1 MFKYRLNQVGAQ
13 FNAPLLFFVHF
24 VGLIFLSSSPGLAI
38 GGNSCPPCSVDTLVT
53 YSWCPGDTIHIAGNN
68 YPAPGLYDL
77 TYQSILG
84 CDSLVSI
91 YIQPISDTPYFSQNP
106 LSQYIGVGDTGIF
119 SSASS
124 SAVACRWQMRMGAG
138 QWLDVQPDSFHSNP
152 FLSNPLLSNPF
163 LSNLRV
169 VPQGGDSNRFYRYTC
184 RGCLAEAS
192 SNPAELRVYPQQLPV
207 TVQLPSMTS
216 CVGVNTVVAVRVSAW
231 QNVGRIALDLIV
243 PATAL
248 QLVQWSARMSGLTLS
263 IQGDTVKIRK
273 TTSLPALS
281 AEGDT
286 MLVLVVRPLISGTLP
301 LTWLITD
308 SGAVGLQYI
317 DPNTSWVH
325 RLVHINGQ
333 IVVPSQPAQVLQE
346 PVSASVGSG
355 DSVAFVA
362 VCNNSTSFRWQIRTG
377 TIWRSLVETG
387 AYNGTQSSVLRLNH
401 APDSLNNAR
410 FRLIA
415 FGACGRNDTSSSVDL
430 RVESRAPV
438 IRFILPQVL
447 ACTTG
452 QYVFSQHVDSFTQVA
467 AFSLRFTF
475 NPDSIQFVSND
486 YLHPSLVA
494 GGQLI
499 QQPGAIALNWYGSQ
513 PLQLGS
519 VELLRLRFQVTGS
532 SLLEWD
538 TSAQGTNAW
547 SPYQQRLRISTE
559 SGAVVQGPLPA
570 QLTPIPCLFVGDA
583 PVELSAWPPGGIF
596 SGTGVQGQLLQVDSS
611 PGLRTVHYQATHQ
624 GCPYAGEM
632 TYEVFPAPALPWLNN
647 LDVCRG
653 TPVTLT
659 ARWAS
664 GTIWS
669 TNDSSASIILNPT
682 SDTLVWVRYS
692 SPSGCLRA
700 DSVRIRLRTGPLAS
714 VDDTLYYYNNNNGPV
729 QLRASGGISYR
740 WRPAAGLSDSLS
752 PTPLAAP
759 DTTTAYTVVVTDT
772 FGCNRSLG
780 VVVACPRINPSP
792 NLVIC
797 RGDSTRLSAPVL
809 YTHRPNNSFQPP
821 FPTPSI
827 SYLWQPT
834 AGLDDPN
841 SPSPMASP
849 NHTTLYQVRAIIAP
863 NCTLT
868 AHRSVIVRTTPQVEL
883 GPDSIHTSIGHPVQL
898 MTHVWDT
905 ASTVVYHWSPSIGL
919 SDSTQP
925 RPWATPAS
933 TTTYILNVRTLY
945 GCFASDTVVVVVEP
959 GGQGA
964 VLYGQLIYDNASQT
978 PLRTGMVRLETI
990 AAPLPIPNGAKR
1002 YLFKGWRNRVSKPSS
1017 AHPLRPIR
1025 SLISGGD

>member
-1 MFKYRLNQVGAQ
+1 MFKYRLNKVGAQ
-13 FNAPLLFFVHF
+13 FNAPLLLYGFFS
-24 VGLIFLSSSPGLAI
+24 GLILFCPQLVFAESNKI
-38 GGNSCPPCSVDTLVT
+38 CPPCRVDTLLT
-53 YSWCPGDTIHIAGNN
+53 YPWCPGDTIQIAGNN
-68 YPAPGLYDL
+68 YLAPGLYGL
-77 TYQSILG
+77 TFQSILG

-91 YIQPISDTPYFSQNP
+91 HIQPISDTPYFSQNP
-106 LSQYIGVGDTGIF
+106 LPQYIGVGDTGIF
-119 SSASS
+119 SSAST
-124 SAVACRWQMRMGAG
+124 SAVACRWQMRVGTG
-138 QWLDVQPDSFHSNP
+138 VWLDVQPDSFHSNP
-152 FLSNPLLSNPF
+152 FLSNPFLSNTF

-263 IQGDTVKIRK
+263 VQGDTVKIRK
-273 TTSLPALS
+273 ATSLPALS
-281 AEGDT
+281 AAGDT

-301 LTWLITD
+301 LTWLIPD
-308 SGAVGLQYI
+308 SGTVGLQYI

-377 TIWRSLVETG
+377 TTWRSLVDAG

-415 FGACGRNDTSSSVDL
+415 FGACGRNDTTSSVDL

-547 SPYQQRLRISTE
+547 SLFQQRLRMSTE
-559 SGAVVQGPLPA
+559 NGAVVQGPLPA

-583 PVELSAWPPGGIF
+583 PVVLSAWPPGGIF
-596 SGTGVQGQLLQVDSS
+596 SGAGVQGQLLQVDSS

-632 TYEVFPAPALPWLNN
+632 TYEVFPALALPWLNN

-659 ARWAS
+659 ARRAS

-669 TNDSSASIILNPT
+669 TGDSSASIILNPI
-682 SDTLVWVRYS
+682 SDTLVWVRYL

-700 DSVRIRLRTGPLAS
+700 DSVRIRLRTGPHAS

-759 DTTTAYTVVVTDT
+759 DTTTAYTVVVTDS

-780 VVVACPRINPSP
+780 VVVARPRINPSP
-792 NLVIC
+792 NHVIC
-797 RGDSTRLSAPVL
+797 RGDSIRLSAPVL
-809 YTHRPNNSFQPP
+809 YTHLPNNGFQPS
-821 FPTPSI
+821 FAAPSI

-834 AGLDDPN
+834 AGLDDPS

-849 NHTTLYQVRAIIAP
+849 GNTIRYQVRAVVAQ
-863 NCTLT
+863 NCALT
-868 AHRSVIVRTTPQVEL
+868 AHRSVIVRPTPQVEL
-883 GPDSIHTSIGHPVQL
+883 GADSIHTSIGHPVQL

-905 ASTVVYHWSPSIGL
+905 ASPVVYHWSPSNGL
-919 SDSTQP
+919 SDSSQP
-925 RPWATPAS
+925 RPWANPSS
-933 TTTYILNVRTLY
+933 TTTYILNVRSTV
-945 GCFASDTVVVVVEP
+945 GCHSSDTVVVVVAP

-964 VLYGQLIYDNASQT
+964 VLQGQLIYDNASQT
-978 PLRTGMVRLETI
+978 PLRTGVVRLETV
-990 AAPLPIPNGAKR
+990 AAPLPISNGADHN
-1002 YLFKGWRNRVSKPSS
+1002 LFKGWRNQEKKPK
-1017 AHPLRPIR
+1017 
-1025 SLISGGD
+1025 

>member
-1 MFKYRLNQVGAQ
+1 MFKYRLNKVGAQ
-13 FNAPLLFFVHF
+13 FNAPLLLYGFFS
-24 VGLIFLSSSPGLAI
+24 GLILFCPQLVFAESNKI
-38 GGNSCPPCSVDTLVT
+38 CPPCRVDTLLT
-53 YSWCPGDTIHIAGNN
+53 YPWCPGDTIQIAGNN
-68 YPAPGLYDL
+68 YLAPGLYGL
-77 TYQSILG
+77 TFQSILG

-91 YIQPISDTPYFSQNP
+91 HIQPISDTPYFSQNP
-106 LSQYIGVGDTGIF
+106 LPQYIGVGDTGIF

-124 SAVACRWQMRMGAG
+124 SAVACRWQMRVGTG
-138 QWLDVQPDSFHSNP
+138 VWLDVQPDSFHSNP
-152 FLSNPLLSNPF
+152 FLSSPF

-192 SNPAELRVYPQQLPV
+192 SNPAELRVFPQQLPV

-263 IQGDTVKIRK
+263 VQGDTVKIRK
-273 TTSLPALS
+273 ATSLPALS
-281 AEGDT
+281 AAGDT

-301 LTWLITD
+301 LTWLIPD
-308 SGAVGLQYI
+308 SGTVGLQYI

-377 TIWRSLVETG
+377 TTWRSLVDTG
-387 AYNGTQSSVLRLNH
+387 AYTGTHTAMLRMNA

-415 FGACGRNDTSSSVDL
+415 LGACGRNDTTSSVDL

-438 IRFILPQVL
+438 IRFFLPQVL

-475 NPDSIQFVSND
+475 NPDSLQFVSND

-499 QQPGAIALNWYGSQ
+499 QQQGAIALNWYGSQ

-547 SPYQQRLRISTE
+547 SPYQQRLRINTE

-570 QLTPIPCLFVGDA
+570 QLTPIPCLFVGDV
-583 PVELSAWPPGGIF
+583 PVVLSAWPPGGIF
-596 SGTGVQGQLLQVDSS
+596 SGAGVQGQLLQVDSL
-611 PGLRTVHYQATHQ
+611 PGLRTVQYQATYL
-624 GCPYAGEM
+624 GCPYSGQYS
-632 TYEVFPAPALPWLNN
+632 YEVFPAPALPWLNN

-659 ARWAS
+659 ARRAS

-669 TNDSSASIILNPT
+669 TGDSSASIILNPI
-682 SDTLVWVRYS
+682 SDTLVWVRYL
-692 SPSGCLRA
+692 SPSGCFRA
-700 DSVRIRLRTGPLAS
+700 DSVRIRLRTEPHAS

-759 DTTTAYTVVVTDT
+759 DTTTAYTVVVTDS

-780 VVVACPRINPSP
+780 VVVARPRINPSP
-792 NLVIC
+792 NHVIC
-797 RGDSTRLSAPVL
+797 RGDSIRLSAPVL
-809 YTHRPNNSFQPP
+809 YTHLPNNGFQQSFAA
-821 FPTPSI
+821 PSI

-834 AGLDDPN
+834 AGLDDPS

-849 NHTTLYQVRAIIAP
+849 GNTIRYQVRAVVAQ

-868 AHRSVIVRTTPQVEL
+868 AHRSVIVRPTPQVEL

-905 ASTVVYHWSPSIGL
+905 ASPVVYHWSPSNGL
-919 SDSTQP
+919 SDSSQP
-925 RPWATPAS
+925 RPWANPSS
-933 TTTYILNVRTLY
+933 TTTYILNVRSTD
-945 GCFASDTVVVVVEP
+945 GCHSSDTVVVVVAP

-964 VLYGQLIYDNASQT
+964 VLQGQLIYDNASQT
-978 PLRTGMVRLETI
+978 PLRTGTVRLETI
-990 AAPLPIPNGAKR
+990 TAPPPIPNGADHN
-1002 YLFKGWRNRVSKPSS
+1002 LFKRWRNRWRKPSG
-1017 AHPLRPIR
+1017 AHAPRPIK

>member
-1 MFKYRLNQVGAQ
+1 MFNYRLNKVGAQ
-13 FNAPLLFFVHF
+13 FNAPLLFFWSII
-24 VGLIFLSSSPGLAI
+24 GLVFCFPNRVQAKCNHI
-38 GGNSCPPCSVDTLVT
+38 CPPCRVDTLVT

-106 LSQYIGVGDTGIF
+106 IHQYIGVGDTGIF

-152 FLSNPLLSNPF
+152 L

-192 SNPAELRVYPQQLPV
+192 SNTAELRVFPQQLPV
-207 TVQLPSMTS
+207 TVQLPSMAS

-263 IQGDTVKIRK
+263 VQGDTVKIRK

-281 AEGDT
+281 AAGDT

-301 LTWLITD
+301 LTWLIPDPGTD
-308 SGAVGLQYI
+308 GLQYI

-325 RLVHINGQ
+325 RLVHVNGQ

-346 PVSASVGSG
+346 PVSATVGSG
-355 DSVAFVA
+355 DSVSFAA
-362 VCNNSTSFRWQIRTG
+362 VCANATSFRWQIRIG
-377 TIWRSLVETG
+377 TTWRSLVETG
-387 AYNGTQSSVLRLNH
+387 AYNGTLSSVLRLNH

-415 FGACGRNDTSSSVDL
+415 FGACGRNDTSLAVDL

-499 QQPGAIALNWYGSQ
+499 QQPGAIALIWYGSQ

-547 SPYQQRLRISTE
+547 TPYQQRLRINTE

-570 QLTPIPCLFVGDA
+570 QLTAIPCLFVGDA
-583 PVELSAWPPGGIF
+583 PVALNAWPPGGTF
-596 SGTGVQGQLLQVDSS
+596 SGAGVQGQLLQVDSS
-611 PGLRTVHYQATHQ
+611 PGLRTVHYQATYH
-624 GCPYAGEM
+624 GCPYSGQYS
-632 TYEVFPAPALPWLNN
+632 YEVFPAPALPWLNN

-659 ARWAS
+659 ARRAS

-669 TNDSSASIILNPT
+669 TGDSSATINLNPI
-682 SDTLVWVRYS
+682 SDTLVWVRYH
-692 SPSGCLRA
+692 SPSGCHRT
-700 DSVRIRLRTGPLAS
+700 DSVRIRVRTGPNAG
-714 VDDTLYYYNNNNGPV
+714 VDDTLYYYNNNSMI

-759 DTTTAYTVVVTDT
+759 DTTTAYTVLVTDT
-772 FGCNRSLG
+772 FGCSRSLG
-780 VVVACPRINPSP
+780 VLVACPRINPSP

-809 YTHRPNNSFQPP
+809 YTHRPNNSFQPS
-821 FPTPSI
+821 FPSPSI

-849 NHTTLYQVRAIIAP
+849 NHTTLYQVRVIVAP

-868 AHRSVIVRTTPQVEL
+868 AHRGIIVRTTPQVQL

-905 ASTVVYHWSPSIGL
+905 ASPVVYHWSPSIGL

-933 TTTYILNVRTLY
+933 TTTYILKVHTLN

-978 PLRTGMVRLETI
+978 PLRTGTVRLETI

-1002 YLFKGWRNRVSKPSS
+1002 YLFKGLRNRVSKPSS
-1017 AHPLRPIR
+1017 AHPLRSIR
-1025 SLISGGD
+1025 SLISEGD

>member
-1 MFKYRLNQVGAQ
+1 MFNYRLNKVGAR
-13 FNAPLLFFVHF
+13 FNAPLLFFWSIT
-24 VGLIFLSSSPGLAI
+24 GLVFCSPNRVQAKCNDI
-38 GGNSCPPCSVDTLVT
+38 CPPCRVDTLVT

-68 YPAPGLYDL
+68 YLAPGLYDL

-91 YIQPISDTPYFSQNP
+91 HIQPISDTPYFGQDP
-106 LSQYIGVGDTGIF
+106 IHQYIGVGDTGIF

-124 SAVACRWQMRMGAG
+124 SAVACRWQMRVGTG
-138 QWLDVQPDSFHSNP
+138 VWLDVQSDSFH
-152 FLSNPLLSNPF
+152 SNPF

-192 SNPAELRVYPQQLPV
+192 SNTAELRVFPQQLPV

-243 PATAL
+243 PASAL

-263 IQGDTVKIRK
+263 VQGDTVKIRK

-281 AEGDT
+281 AAGDT

-301 LTWLITD
+301 LTWLNPDPGT
-308 SGAVGLQYI
+308 VGLQYI

-325 RLVHINGQ
+325 RLVHVNGQ

-346 PVSASVGSG
+346 PVSATVGSG
-355 DSVAFVA
+355 DSVSFAA
-362 VCNNSTSFRWQIRTG
+362 VCANATSFRWQIRIG
-377 TIWRSLVETG
+377 TTWRSLVETG
-387 AYNGTQSSVLRLNH
+387 AYNGTLSSVLRLNH

-415 FGACGRNDTSSSVDL
+415 FGACGRNDTSLAVDL

-499 QQPGAIALNWYGSQ
+499 QQPGAIALIWYGSQ

-519 VELLRLRFQVTGS
+519 VELLRLRFQVTGG

-547 SPYQQRLRISTE
+547 SPYQQRLRINTE
-559 SGAVVQGPLPA
+559 SGAVVQGPLLA
-570 QLTPIPCLFVGDA
+570 QLTTPIPCLFVGDA
-583 PVELSAWPPGGIF
+583 PVALNAWPPGGTF
-596 SGTGVQGQLLQVDSS
+596 SGAGVQGQLLQVDSS
-611 PGLRTVHYQATHQ
+611 PGLRTVHYQVTYH
-624 GCPYAGEM
+624 GCPYSGQYS
-632 TYEVFPAPALPWLNN
+632 YEVFPAPALPWLNN
-647 LDVCRG
+647 LDVCLG

-659 ARWAS
+659 ARRAS

-669 TNDSSASIILNPT
+669 TGDSSATINLNPN
-682 SDTLVWVRYS
+682 SDTLVWVRYH
-692 SPSGCLRA
+692 SPSGCHRT
-700 DSVRIRLRTGPLAS
+700 DSVRIRVRTGPNAS
-714 VDDTLYYYNNNNGPV
+714 VNDTLYYYNNNNGQI

-772 FGCNRSLG
+772 FGCSRSLG
-780 VVVACPRINPSP
+780 VLVVRPSINPSP

-809 YTHRPNNSFQPP
+809 YTHRPNNSFQPS
-821 FPTPSI
+821 FPSPSI

-849 NHTTLYQVRAIIAP
+849 NHTTLYQVRVIVAP

-868 AHRSVIVRTTPQVEL
+868 AHRGIIVRTTPQVQL
-883 GPDSIHTSIGHPVQL
+883 GPDSIHTSIGHTVQL

-905 ASTVVYHWSPSIGL
+905 ASPVVYHWSPSIGL

-933 TTTYILNVRTLY
+933 TTTYILKVRTLY
-945 GCFASDTVVVVVEP
+945 GCFASDTVVVVVAP

-964 VLYGQLIYDNASQT
+964 VLQGQLIYDNASQT
-978 PLRTGMVRLETI
+978 PLRTGTVRLETI
-990 AAPLPIPNGAKR
+990 AAPPPIPNGVNR
-1002 YLFKGWRNRVSKPSS
+1002 YLVKGLRNRVSKPSS
-1017 AHPLRPIR
+1017 AHARRPIR
-1025 SLISGGD
+1025 SLISEGD